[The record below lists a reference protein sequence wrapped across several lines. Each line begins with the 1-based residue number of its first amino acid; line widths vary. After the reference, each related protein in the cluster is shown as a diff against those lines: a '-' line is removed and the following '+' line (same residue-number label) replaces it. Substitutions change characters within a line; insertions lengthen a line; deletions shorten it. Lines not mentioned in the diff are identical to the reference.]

1 VRDRLRTPEEV
12 ITTTDSTPPPIVDL
26 QEAATRNRTARRVV
40 AGFSAAAPTL
50 AEIWQQLE
58 AALADTPALSVEIT
72 RLRAEL
78 AGTRL
83 DRANLLAAARAVITA
98 HLDGES
104 DPLSYLRDELQA
116 RGQLPAD
123 PKSLL

>member
-1 VRDRLRTPEEV
+1 MRDPRTPEEV
-12 ITTTDSTPPPIVDL
+12 ITTTEPTPPPIVDL
-26 QEAATRNRTARRVV
+26 QEAVTRNRTARRIV
-40 AGFSAAAPTL
+40 AGLSSAHPTL

-58 AALADTPALSVEIT
+58 AALADTPALSAEII

-78 AGTRL
+78 QGARL

-98 HLDGES
+98 HLDGEQ

-123 PKSLL
+123 PGSRS

>member
-40 AGFSAAAPTL
+40 AGFSASAPTL
-50 AEIWQQLE
+50 TEIWQQLQ
-58 AALADTPALSVEIT
+58 AALADTPALSAEIT

-98 HLDGES
+98 HLDGEP

-123 PKSLL
+123 PGSLL

>member
-1 VRDRLRTPEEV
+1 MREPRTPEEV

-26 QEAATRNRTARRVV
+26 QEAATRNHAARRII
-40 AGFSAAAPTL
+40 AGFSTAAPTL
-50 AEIWQQLE
+50 AEIWRQLE
-58 AALADTPALSVEIT
+58 AALADTPVLSAEIT

-98 HLDGES
+98 HLDGEP

-123 PKSLL
+123 PGSHP

>member
-1 VRDRLRTPEEV
+1 MRQPRTPEEV
-12 ITTTDSTPPPIVDL
+12 ITTTDHTQDPDVDL
-26 QEAATRNRTARRVV
+26 QEAATRNHAARRII
-40 AGFSAAAPTL
+40 AGFTTALPTL

-58 AALADTPALSVEIT
+58 AALADTPALATEIT
-72 RLRAEL
+72 RFRAEL

-98 HLDGES
+98 HLDGEP
-104 DPLSYLRDELQA
+104 DPLSYLRDELAA

-123 PKSLL
+123 PGSCP

>member
-1 VRDRLRTPEEV
+1 M
-12 ITTTDSTPPPIVDL
+12 ITTTDSIPPPIVDL
-26 QEAATRNRTARRVV
+26 QEAVTRNRTARRIV
-40 AGFSAAAPTL
+40 AGLSSAHPTL

-58 AALADTPALSVEIT
+58 AALADTPALSAEII

-78 AGTRL
+78 QGARL

-98 HLDGES
+98 HLDGEQ

-123 PKSLL
+123 PGSRS

>member
-1 VRDRLRTPEEV
+1 VREPRTPEEV
-12 ITTTDSTPPPIVDL
+12 ITTTEPTPPPIVDL
-26 QEAATRNRTARRVV
+26 QEAAARHHAARRII

-50 AEIWQQLE
+50 AEIWQQLQ
-58 AALADTPALSVEIT
+58 AALADTPALSAEIT

-98 HLDGES
+98 HLEGEP

-123 PKSLL
+123 PGSRP